1 MISKPS
7 GKFHILLILCLLN
20 SLLFLGIES
29 LTTSSIHE
37 RSLLADQY
45 FYEARL
51 QAEDNLTTALPF
63 YRAAVRLNPNSVLFM
78 FELADQEFKLEL
90 YSKAKSRI
98 EKILK
103 LDPGYQIALELL
115 DAINNKT
122 TFLNIALN
130 DEKENFQ
137 FEMAPV
143 MEFDKSVLHKFNAL
157 ITIKDFDLIKSQPFV
172 IKNAHERLSDVILAD
187 TNTLLS
193 QLNLYFN
200 ESDVDFYPQ
209 NLLHKPEK
217 VYHVQ
222 LEKAL
227 EFLHHPEVK

>member
-1 MISKPS
+1 MISKLS
-7 GKFHILLILCLLN
+7 GKFYISLILSLLN
-20 SLLFLGIES
+20 SFLFLRIES

-51 QAEDNLTTALPF
+51 QAEDNITKALPF
-63 YRAAVRLNPNSVLFM
+63 YRAAVRLNPKSVLFL

-103 LDPGYQIALELL
+103 LDPGYHFALELL
-115 DAINNKT
+115 DAIKNKT
-122 TFLNIALN
+122 SFLNIALH
-130 DEKENFQ
+130 DEKESFQ

-143 MEFDKSVLHKFNAL
+143 IEFDKSVLHKFDAL

-172 IKNAHERLSDVILAD
+172 IKNAHERLSGVILTD

-193 QLNLYFN
+193 QFSLYFN
-200 ESDVDFYPQ
+200 ESEVDFYPQ
-209 NLLHKPEK
+209 NLFHKPEK

-222 LEKAL
+222 LDKAL
-227 EFLHHPEVK
+227 EFLHHPEVN